1 MSACGAWLVRE
12 EEYMPEIHAGDLLIV
27 GTLIVLEGLLSAD
40 NALVLALLVRH
51 LPQTQQKRA
60 LLYGLVGA
68 FLLRGMGIFFAQTLI
83 NLWWV
88 CAIGST
94 YLIGLSIRHFIL
106 LNRHGKEEDDK
117 PQSNNLGFWQ
127 TVVMVELTDLLFAI
141 DSILVAV
148 ALVSDPS
155 RIWIVYTGGFL
166 GIVLL
171 RLAATFFIRLIE
183 RYPTLDSLAYMLVS
197 WAGVKLASSS
207 VDIYYR
213 SRGVKHD
220 ELPHLLP
227 TPVFWGIFAL
237 IIIGG
242 AWYTFRHKRSDN
254 DLSLQETSDRKNENT
269 LNRLKSGEFTAI
281 SEDDTTRTP

>member
-1 MSACGAWLVRE
+1 
-12 EEYMPEIHAGDLLIV
+12 MPEIHAGDLLIV

-51 LPQTQQKRA
+51 LPQAQQKRA

-88 CAIGST
+88 CALGSA
-94 YLIGLSIRHFIL
+94 YLIGLAVRHFL
-106 LNRHGKEEDDK
+106 KRDKHPPDDATK
-117 PQSNNLGFWQ
+117 DSARNQMGFWQ
-127 TVVMVELTDLLFAI
+127 TVAMVELTDLFFAI

-155 RIWIVYTGGFL
+155 RIWIVYAGGFI

-183 RYPTLDSLAYMLVS
+183 RYPALDSLAYLLVG
-197 WAGVKLASSS
+197 WAGVKLVSASAD
-207 VDIYYR
+207 VYYR
-213 SRGVKHD
+213 SLGA
-220 ELPHLLP
+220 EPPHWMP
-227 TPVFWGIFAL
+227 MPVFWGVFAL
-237 IIIGG
+237 ILVGG
-242 AWYTFRHKRSDN
+242 GWYAYRHQRRTATEEATRLEN
-254 DLSLQETSDRKNENT
+254 EASLT
-269 LNRLKSGEFTAI
+269 RLKSGEFTGM
-281 SEDDTTRTP
+281 EDEEK